1 MGNPIQSFVNANNTA
16 QSDYQK
22 QLAAFNAGQPAQGT
36 TLNSTPAAAT
46 GGQPA
51 GGTINYNAM
60 GSAGAPLQE
69 LMSNFQTA
77 QSKLT
82 PQQQYDQ
89 QQSALYRQQALGQM
103 NATAAG
109 KAKEAVLGLRR
120 GRV

>member
-1 MGNPIQSFVNANNTA
+1 M
-16 QSDYQK
+16 
-22 QLAAFNAGQPAQGT
+22 GT
-36 TLNSTPAAAT
+36 T
-46 GGQPA
+46 
-51 GGTINYNAM
+51 NYNAM

-109 KAKEAVLGLRR
+109 KAGSGFGTSQGGAFNPGQATDPVSLAMMSGYGGGKAAVTGCWACF
-120 GRV
+120 VAV